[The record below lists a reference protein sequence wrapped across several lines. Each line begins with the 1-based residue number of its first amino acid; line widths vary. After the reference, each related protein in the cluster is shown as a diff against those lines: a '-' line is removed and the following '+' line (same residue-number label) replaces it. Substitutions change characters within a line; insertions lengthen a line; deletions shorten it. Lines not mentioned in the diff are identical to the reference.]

1 MFCSA
6 KRESMMLFTM
16 APMGWNLFL
25 PDYHSKIIA
34 ASTPTDWQRSSKPF
48 NLSSILFCWTV
59 PQGLKNP
66 CSPRLHPRKNPCSSP
81 RPILHPSQTC
91 WKQKSSRSVWE
102 TNPWNCLNMVRF
114 EKGEIGKDE
123 VSRMME
129 LPVYATVPYDDE
141 MRHSFQRD
149 KAVPVMLRN
158 TQAKSSIEIQKL
170 AARLAGLP
178 VNFDENKTH
187 SGFFGSIF
195 GFFARLFG
203 GGKKSSP
210 SGKGMEEMKVWLIIL
225 RLGVIDTHDYQ
236 QPQRLSTIRFVE
248 WKHWKKRPCRIEG
261 RVVLPRRVE
270 SIWCAHEHCHGK
282 RRELGKRPSEDK
294 VREDYSSRRQYPI
307 DFTVGDYALIE
318 CFDVGGTSIRGA
330 IIENE
335 KILAKKIIPST
346 QAGFPSLVLLIKNL
360 STEIRGAAK
369 KTSVECTVIGLPG
382 PIQGNILLN
391 SGPLGILS
399 SISLESLIRAFP
411 NPVKIENDLKLAVK
425 AEFFLGYGKG
435 LDSFYLLA
443 ISTGMGAGLVW
454 NKTLV
459 EGTMGEFGHMILDT
473 YSGAPAC
480 VLDHKGC
487 WFSFSSGKGIQMQTE
502 KVFNHLISPEEV
514 LLLRKRRW

>member
-1 MFCSA
+1 M
-6 KRESMMLFTM
+6 
-16 APMGWNLFL
+16 P
-25 PDYHSKIIA
+25 
-34 ASTPTDWQRSSKPF
+34 
-48 NLSSILFCWTV
+48 
-59 PQGLKNP
+59 
-66 CSPRLHPRKNPCSSP
+66 
-81 RPILHPSQTC
+81 
-91 WKQKSSRSVWE
+91 
-102 TNPWNCLNMVRF
+102 
-114 EKGEIGKDE
+114 
-123 VSRMME
+123 
-129 LPVYATVPYDDE
+129 
-141 MRHSFQRD
+141 
-149 KAVPVMLRN
+149 
-158 TQAKSSIEIQKL
+158 
-170 AARLAGLP
+170 
-178 VNFDENKTH
+178 
-187 SGFFGSIF
+187 
-195 GFFARLFG
+195 
-203 GGKKSSP
+203 
-210 SGKGMEEMKVWLIIL
+210 
-225 RLGVIDTHDYQ
+225 
-236 QPQRLSTIRFVE
+236 
-248 WKHWKKRPCRIEG
+248 
-261 RVVLPRRVE
+261 
-270 SIWCAHEHCHGK
+270 
-282 RRELGKRPSEDK
+282 
-294 VREDYSSRRQYPI
+294 
-307 DFTVGDYALIE
+307 LIE

-514 LLLRKRRW
+514 FALAKK